1 MSYLLYDILP
11 RFSETEADR
20 STLPVHPSVAEEG
33 KSSTNLTNFRSLWLC
48 TNTESNRWSLGWD
61 ELILSTVNSVPFT
74 ESAWTLYSELLAP
87 NFGVKF
93 FQQSSRTV
101 PEVHQN
107 FTLQLFRSESNYLC
121 SSSRIE
127 ASFDFR
133 TSHPKQYK
141 SPGLPS
147 ITPSAKLAR
156 LTELLILD

>member
-11 RFSETEADR
+11 RFSETKADR
-20 STLPVHPSVAEEG
+20 TTLPVHPGVAEEG

-48 TNTESNRWSLGWD
+48 IHHTNTESNRWSLGWD
-61 ELILSTVNSVPFT
+61 ELVLSTLNYVPFT

-87 NFGVKF
+87 LYGVKF

-107 FTLQLFRSESNYLC
+107 FTLQLVRSESNYLC
-121 SSSRIE
+121 SSRIE
-127 ASFDFR
+127 ALH
-133 TSHPKQYK
+133 TKQYK

-147 ITPSAKLAR
+147 ITPSAKHAR